1 MIISEFL
8 PNPIGKDQEG
18 EWIELFNNSDNAVN
32 LSGWQIKDASR
43 KTFTF
48 KNQIIAPYEYL
59 VLDYKTTKISLN
71 NDSETL
77 FLYDAKAN
85 LVDKAAFTGI
95 ASEGKSLIRQNGQ
108 FIFTNE
114 PTPGKANKFSE
125 QSEDKTGLNSLPQ
138 EKLPQEKLA
147 QEELVALNDFTES
160 QGSQVNG
167 DINLT
172 NLFLGFCLALTL
184 SFVFIFIVKK
194 LNLLSE

>member
-32 LSGWQIKDASR
+32 LSGWQIKDASG

-85 LVDKAAFTGI
+85 LVDKAAFAGI
-95 ASEGKSLIRQNGQ
+95 APEGKSLIRQNGQ

-114 PTPGKANKFSE
+114 PTPGKANKLSE

-138 EKLPQEKLA
+138 EKL
-147 QEELVALNDFTES
+147 VALSDFPES
-160 QGSQVNG
+160 QGNQVNG

-172 NLFLGFCLALTL
+172 NLFLGFCLVLAL
-184 SFVFIFIVKK
+184 SFVFIFIIKK